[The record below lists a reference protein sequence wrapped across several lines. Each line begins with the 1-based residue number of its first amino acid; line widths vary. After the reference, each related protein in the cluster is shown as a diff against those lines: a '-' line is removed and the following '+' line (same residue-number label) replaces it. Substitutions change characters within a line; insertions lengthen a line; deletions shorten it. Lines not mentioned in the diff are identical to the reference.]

1 MLAFS
6 FRVKKTKTTAQL
18 MVLEADKN
26 LAVRNFQ
33 AFTNSVIRPSGTSV
47 APVFFFCVC
56 GTIYICKMYHFNHV

>member
-33 AFTNSVIRPSGTSV
+33 AFTNSMIRPSGTSV
-47 APVFFFCVC
+47 APVFFFLCVWHNIH
-56 GTIYICKMYHFNHV
+56 T